1 MLISDRVFT
10 ILKEKRITQ
19 KELSKRTGIAEGTIS
34 DWKRKG
40 LNPSAD
46 RILTIAEALEV
57 DPLVLLG
64 AKSADSA
71 NAPAAGNEAAEA
83 GGQPNAGTEGGA
95 SQAGADELSEVER
108 SLVELFRKMPEEKK
122 NKILGYANFYVASEA
137 MSEG

>member
-1 MLISDRVFT
+1 MLISDRVFM
-10 ILKEKRITQ
+10 ILKEKMITQ

-64 AKSADSA
+64 AKKASDSA
-71 NAPAAGNEAAEA
+71 NVSAAGSDTATAEGAGSQTGAA
-83 GGQPNAGTEGGA
+83 
-95 SQAGADELSEVER
+95 ADPLTEVER
-108 SLVELFRKMPEEKK
+108 SLVELFRKMPEDKK
-122 NKILGYANFYVASEA
+122 TKILGYANFYVASEA